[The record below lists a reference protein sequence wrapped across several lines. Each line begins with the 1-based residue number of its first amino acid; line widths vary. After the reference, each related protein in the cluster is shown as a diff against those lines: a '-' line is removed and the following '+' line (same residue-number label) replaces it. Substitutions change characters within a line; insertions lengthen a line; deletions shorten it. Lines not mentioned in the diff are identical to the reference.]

1 MIWMIGNDVDFLEEI
16 IGNIFI
22 FIAACLAIM
31 AAAVIAAVIFVCV
44 LGAANSIFN
53 IVLDWIGFVK

>member
-1 MIWMIGNDVDFLEEI
+1 MDFLEEI